1 MERYLIQKAENV
13 SSGFFSEI
21 YLSAVTERMV
31 EMIGRRIITCTQCG
45 RTLAKL
51 CDGSEGEITCPK
63 CKEEYAFEIKE
74 NTVVLKAVKQKN
86 TTNNCYRVG

>member
-1 MERYLIQKAENV
+1 MVQK
-13 SSGFFSEI
+13 
-21 YLSAVTERMV
+21 
-31 EMIGRRIITCTQCG
+31 
-45 RTLAKL
+45 
-51 CDGSEGEITCPK
+51 GEITCPK